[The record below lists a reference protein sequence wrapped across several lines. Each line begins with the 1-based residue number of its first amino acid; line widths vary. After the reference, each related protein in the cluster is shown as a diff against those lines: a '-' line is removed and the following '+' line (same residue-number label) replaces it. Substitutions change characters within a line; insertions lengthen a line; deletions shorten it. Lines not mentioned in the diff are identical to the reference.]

1 MRPAVPNGT
10 FSTYAYYAYH
20 VLLDGRA
27 QDIYLLLPC
36 KDDIRGSIV
45 DWDTAA
51 SSSPKMAFLG
61 LTYLGPQ
68 DSFRVN
74 MKKSG
79 LLAAFKD
86 DEFASAF
93 DAVAGDART
102 LDAVLQLVYRGPPL
116 ECDRDRVRAH
126 LDDDAPLT
134 KDALLEA
141 VRNARADE
149 RRWEEEQRD
158 TVGDGSEF
166 KLVKFYREHIARHQR
181 MSREPAWK
189 STNESGYLWNGQCR
203 VDGA

>member
-1 MRPAVPNGT
+1 
-10 FSTYAYYAYH
+10 
-20 VLLDGRA
+20 
-27 QDIYLLLPC
+27 
-36 KDDIRGSIV
+36 
-45 DWDTAA
+45 
-51 SSSPKMAFLG
+51 MAFLG

-126 LDDDAPLT
+126 LVDDAPLT
-134 KDALLEA
+134 
-141 VRNARADE
+141 
-149 RRWEEEQRD
+149 
-158 TVGDGSEF
+158 
-166 KLVKFYREHIARHQR
+166 
-181 MSREPAWK
+181 
-189 STNESGYLWNGQCR
+189 
-203 VDGA
+203 

>member
-1 MRPAVPNGT
+1 
-10 FSTYAYYAYH
+10 
-20 VLLDGRA
+20 
-27 QDIYLLLPC
+27 
-36 KDDIRGSIV
+36 
-45 DWDTAA
+45 
-51 SSSPKMAFLG
+51 MAFLG

-134 KDALLEA
+134 KDALLGRCGTRGRTSGGGRRSSEIRWA
-141 VRNARADE
+141 TARSSSWSSSTAS
-149 RRWEEEQRD
+149 
-158 TVGDGSEF
+158 T
-166 KLVKFYREHIARHQR
+166 
-181 MSREPAWK
+181 SRGTSA
-189 STNESGYLWNGQCR
+189 
-203 VDGA
+203 

>member
-1 MRPAVPNGT
+1 
-10 FSTYAYYAYH
+10 
-20 VLLDGRA
+20 
-27 QDIYLLLPC
+27 
-36 KDDIRGSIV
+36 
-45 DWDTAA
+45 
-51 SSSPKMAFLG
+51 MAFLG

-93 DAVAGDART
+93 DAVAGADART

-189 STNESGYLWNGQCR
+189 STNESGYLWNGQRR

>member
-1 MRPAVPNGT
+1 
-10 FSTYAYYAYH
+10 
-20 VLLDGRA
+20 
-27 QDIYLLLPC
+27 
-36 KDDIRGSIV
+36 
-45 DWDTAA
+45 
-51 SSSPKMAFLG
+51 MAFLG

-126 LDDDAPLT
+126 LDDDARLPQNVRLSDLSPLT
-134 KDALLEA
+134 ISPRLKPWPAPLEGARVLRSALTSVL
-141 VRNARADE
+141 RSC
-149 RRWEEEQRD
+149 WP
-158 TVGDGSEF
+158 S
-166 KLVKFYREHIARHQR
+166 
-181 MSREPAWK
+181 
-189 STNESGYLWNGQCR
+189 
-203 VDGA
+203 